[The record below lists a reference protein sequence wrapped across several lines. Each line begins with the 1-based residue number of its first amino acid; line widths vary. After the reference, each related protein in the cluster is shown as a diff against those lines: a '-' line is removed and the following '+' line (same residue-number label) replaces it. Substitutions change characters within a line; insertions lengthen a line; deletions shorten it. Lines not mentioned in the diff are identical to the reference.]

1 MTDVRRYRYLIGED
15 FKVAAKMTTVGFE
28 PATTLEQRLFVR
40 YFHVSSLICRCS
52 FNVAKMAQE
61 NELMLAGAQ
70 TFKIAA
76 DPYAI
81 ISKMKAGYKTEAEAC
96 SLLRNFKEEGNPMIE
111 TSDDPSHT

>member
-1 MTDVRRYRYLIGED
+1 
-15 FKVAAKMTTVGFE
+15 
-28 PATTLEQRLFVR
+28 
-40 YFHVSSLICRCS
+40 
-52 FNVAKMAQE
+52 
-61 NELMLAGAQ
+61 MLAGAQ

-111 TSDDPSHT
+111 TSDDPQPHVGWLNCCQWNLCVQLPWK